1 MRTTSY
7 SKPCLTGIDQLDQQ
21 VSARELEI
29 PKQDQDQHHMEV
41 TAIEKEGYSASSQN

>member
-21 VSARELEI
+21 VSAREPEM
-29 PKQDQDQHHMEV
+29 PTQDQDQHHLRV
-41 TAIEKEGYSASSQN
+41 TAIEKEGL